1 MIVLDSGEQR
11 LGQWAWHSQ
20 NLAADFQ
27 RAFGQ
32 ESPTVPPLIGVLV
45 GADSDNTAGQSLG
58 YVGDI
63 TLAP

>member
-1 MIVLDSGEQR
+1 M
-11 LGQWAWHSQ
+11 
-20 NLAADFQ
+20 
-27 RAFGQ
+27 
-32 ESPTVPPLIGVLV
+32 PPLRGVLM